1 MTTLTPTVRVLA
13 RDEIDALLGRN
24 HVGRLAYA
32 LGNRVDVEPVA
43 YVYEAPWIYAQ
54 TRPGMDPDTIRR
66 LRFVTFEVDEVESG
80 EEWREVTVRG
90 AFYRLAAGET
100 LRDTQALE
108 RAHSL
113 LDATAR
119 PPAPA
124 GAREFHPI
132 VFRLPAYHAVGSAC
146 ELVQPLD
153 VHPG

>member
-1 MTTLTPTVRVLA
+1 MTTLTPAVRALG

-32 LGNRVDVEPVA
+32 LGNRVDVEPVS

-54 TRPGMDPDTIRR
+54 TRPGMDPEMIRR

-100 LRDTQALE
+100 LREKEAFE

-113 LDATAR
+113 LDPGAR
-119 PPAPA
+119 VPAPSGEHA
-124 GAREFHPI
+124 FHPI
-132 VFRLPAYHAVGSAC
+132 VFRLPAYHAVGCAC
-146 ELVQPLD
+146 ELV
-153 VHPG
+153 PGLAG